1 MNKQLKFLLGPLIAV
16 LIAYFFFRSGE
27 SLLLSKTAGVLVLM
41 AYWWITE
48 SVNIFVTSLLPVI
61 LFPLLGIMG
70 IEQVAPQYMKDV
82 MFLYIGGFVL
92 TYAIERWDLHK
103 RISLNILL
111 KAGTSPTRILFGF
124 SIATYFISMWL
135 NNTSTT
141 LMMLPVAL
149 AIVHQLHG
157 GNLDKRSG
165 LSTALLLA
173 IAFASSIGGTA
184 SLVGTLPN
192 MVMKKFYD
200 ENFPDAQPLDFA
212 NWMFVALPI
221 SFILLMCMFYILK
234 KIFLKNS
241 DHIVPDMNYCRTEV
255 MKLGRMGYEEKVI
268 TIVFSTA
275 VVLWLTLDDK
285 QFGGFTFSGWKTYLL
300 KWNVIP
306 DGKFINESY
315 VAVFMA
321 AILLFYPS
329 KNKKGTNLVTWKE
342 MKHLPIGILFL
353 FGGGFALSEGVKIS
367 GLNNWL
373 GEHLLFIA
381 NYPLWAMILVICL
394 LTTLFSEFA
403 SNTAT
408 VILFLTIMT
417 PVIQQSS
424 LPPLLI
430 TFPLALAA
438 SFSFMLPAGTPPNT
452 IVFGSEKIKARD
464 MMRAGIYLDIIGA
477 LVITVGIL
485 TLGRWVFGI

>member
-1 MNKQLKFLLGPLIAV
+1 
-16 LIAYFFFRSGE
+16 
-27 SLLLSKTAGVLVLM
+27 M

-200 ENFPDAQPLDFA
+200 ENFPDAQ
-212 NWMFVALPI
+212 I
-221 SFILLMCMFYILK
+221 
-234 KIFLKNS
+234 
-241 DHIVPDMNYCRTEV
+241 
-255 MKLGRMGYEEKVI
+255 GRAHV
-268 TIVFSTA
+268 
-275 VVLWLTLDDK
+275 
-285 QFGGFTFSGWKTYLL
+285 
-300 KWNVIP
+300 
-306 DGKFINESY
+306 
-315 VAVFMA
+315 
-321 AILLFYPS
+321 
-329 KNKKGTNLVTWKE
+329 
-342 MKHLPIGILFL
+342 
-353 FGGGFALSEGVKIS
+353 
-367 GLNNWL
+367 
-373 GEHLLFIA
+373 
-381 NYPLWAMILVICL
+381 
-394 LTTLFSEFA
+394 
-403 SNTAT
+403 
-408 VILFLTIMT
+408 
-417 PVIQQSS
+417 
-424 LPPLLI
+424 
-430 TFPLALAA
+430 
-438 SFSFMLPAGTPPNT
+438 
-452 IVFGSEKIKARD
+452 
-464 MMRAGIYLDIIGA
+464 
-477 LVITVGIL
+477 
-485 TLGRWVFGI
+485 